1 MILVLRICF
10 WMNISYDIIFTNMF
24 ANEYPILDPSSST
37 AVSLHRKTR
46 GNHTQIPKDKKINIS
61 SVNIP
66 FQHTNIQREIY
77 LRQISKFQWERAQFV
92 TNQTLS
98 YSKVWMSKNFMINWI
113 RASRFLSH
121 CAIYDVLCIWS
132 TTKQGKFRQLHCT
145 QDRHVIVWKKISSMI
160 SNFGEYK
167 AL

>member
-66 FQHTNIQREIY
+66 FQHTNTQREIY
-77 LRQISKFQWERAQFV
+77 LRQISKFQWEHAQFV

-98 YSKVWMSKNFMINWI
+98 YSKVWMSENFMINWI

-121 CAIYDVLCIWS
+121 CAIYDALCMIHHK
-132 TTKQGKFRQLHCT
+132 TRQ
-145 QDRHVIVWKKISSMI
+145 VSPNSFAPKIVMSY
-160 SNFGEYK
+160 F
-167 AL
+167 